1 MLILS
6 NSHHRAMKT
15 RKLTL
20 LLAFS
25 LTVVFAVAQN
35 KKDYSFKV
43 LANKGGN
50 EVKSGDAWVPV
61 KTGAT
66 LKSTDELKV
75 NDNGYVGLVHSSG
88 KPKELKLAR
97 TYKVSDLEAEV
108 GTGGNSVLNKYT
120 DFILSS
126 NSAEAKKNRLSATG
140 AVHRKIDEATAIQ
153 IMLPENQHSGIF
165 NTAAVISWEG
175 NNVPGPY
182 VVQINNMFGE
192 EIVKVETPESLLKLD
207 LTDPKFA
214 AENAVLVQV
223 YSKSDPS
230 KKSIEKLIKKLSPA
244 EQEKIKVSLG
254 EIMGEVAEQTALNK
268 FILAGFYE
276 ENYLFIDAVAAYEEA
291 IRLAPDVPDYKEAYD
306 DFLIRHGMK
315 R

>member
-1 MLILS
+1 
-6 NSHHRAMKT
+6 MKT
-15 RKLTL
+15 NKLTL
-20 LLAFS
+20 FLGFFMLTSLA
-25 LTVVFAVAQN
+25 A
-35 KKDYSFKV
+35 YSQQEYAFKV
-43 LANKGGN
+43 LANKGSN
-50 EVKSGDAWVPV
+50 EVKSGDAWQPV

-75 NDNGYVGLVHSSG
+75 TDNSYIGLVHKTG
-88 KPKELKLAR
+88 KPVELKQAGS
-97 TYKVSDLEAEV
+97 YKVSDLAAKV
-108 GTGGNSVLNKYT
+108 GGGTSVLNKYT

-140 AVHRKIDEATAIQ
+140 AVHRGETGAIQ
-153 IMLPENQHSGIF
+153 IMLPENQHSGIY
-165 NTAAVISWEG
+165 NTAAVISWESTK
-175 NNVPGPY
+175 VPGPY
-182 VVQINNMFGE
+182 VVVINNMFGE
-192 EIVKVETPESLLKLD
+192 ELAKVETPESLLRID

-214 AENAVLVQV
+214 AENAVLVLV
-223 YSKSDPS
+223 SSKADPS
-230 KKSIEKLIKKLSPA
+230 KKSVEKLIKKLSPA

-254 EIMGEVAEQTALNK
+254 EIMGEVSEQTALNK

-291 IRLAPDVPDYKEAYD
+291 IRLAPDVPSYKEAYE